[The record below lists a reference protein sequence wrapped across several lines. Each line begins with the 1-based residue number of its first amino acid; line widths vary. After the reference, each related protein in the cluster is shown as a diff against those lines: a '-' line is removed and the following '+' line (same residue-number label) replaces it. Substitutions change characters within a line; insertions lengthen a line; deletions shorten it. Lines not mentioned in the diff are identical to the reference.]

1 MNEKPQD
8 NSQEVPLGLVGWAGI
23 ANDTWLKMRPNFV
36 KMMKREGMYREELR
50 QVDEMARN
58 IEEGMIDKEWKRCKE
73 AGISFSLA
81 TNFEVRREVIM
92 DTLINLPDVSK
103 KALEEND

>member
-1 MNEKPQD
+1 MNKKPQ
-8 NSQEVPLGLVGWAGI
+8 NNQEVPRGLVGWAGI
-23 ANDTWLKMRPNFV
+23 INETWLKTRPKYV
-36 KMMKREGMYREELR
+36 KLMKADGTYQEELR